1 MVESKEINKP
11 SGTLILEG
19 GAMRGIFTA
28 GVLDAFMDR
37 GYYFPQIVAI
47 SAGTLQ
53 ALCYLSRQKERN
65 KRVNLRYAN
74 DRRYMGIR
82 HLIRGG
88 DYFNF
93 SFIFGELAENL
104 MPFDKDTFMTASE
117 RMLALVTSCDTGKI
131 TYISNKGCTWDEYK
145 QACEA
150 SCSIPLF
157 SKPVQLGNKLYVDGG
172 VGIPLAPLPEEL
184 PFVTKKPVYILTRDK
199 NYRKKHIHKIERAL
213 LSMML
218 GGSYPK
224 INELMATIPERYNE
238 KVEELL
244 QREKEG
250 RAFIIRPE
258 HSVHVSRTE
267 RNIHKLRNLY
277 EEGRRIGESRFD
289 EMLRWLCNA

>member
-93 SFIFGELAENL
+93 SFIFGE
-104 MPFDKDTFMTASE
+104 
-117 RMLALVTSCDTGKI
+117 
-131 TYISNKGCTWDEYK
+131 
-145 QACEA
+145 
-150 SCSIPLF
+150 
-157 SKPVQLGNKLYVDGG
+157 
-172 VGIPLAPLPEEL
+172 
-184 PFVTKKPVYILTRDK
+184 K
-199 NYRKKHIHKIERAL
+199 NFL
-213 LSMML
+213 
-218 GGSYPK
+218 
-224 INELMATIPERYNE
+224 
-238 KVEELL
+238 LL
-244 QREKEG
+244 QKSRYIFLLEIRIIGKSI
-250 RAFIIRPE
+250 FI
-258 HSVHVSRTE
+258 
-267 RNIHKLRNLY
+267 K
-277 EEGRRIGESRFD
+277 
-289 EMLRWLCNA
+289 